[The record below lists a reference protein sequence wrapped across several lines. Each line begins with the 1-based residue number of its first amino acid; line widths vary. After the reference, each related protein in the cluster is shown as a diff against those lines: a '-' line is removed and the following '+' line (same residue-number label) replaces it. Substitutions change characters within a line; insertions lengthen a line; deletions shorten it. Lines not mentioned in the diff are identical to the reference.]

1 MRMKASFLFFLKG
14 GGREKASEQVPAP
27 SSPPAVRALPLPSQ
41 GGGARRKG
49 YKAPVKARERSG
61 REMESLHRAV
71 GLLAIAAGALLLAAH
86 FYSWAGPT
94 PTPLIPG
101 TALGALLLVLSLLL
115 AYAGVRKS
123 RQNASL
129 FVSLC
134 LTVSVLWCGY
144 GVIQILAGQ
153 GVLPSTADL
162 RNAAVPGLV
171 AFSLGLFLIGL
182 VGFLQKE
189 VPLAMIASA
198 ISLACAHE
206 IAAFYDADF
215 GSSAVACNYMVVC
228 FIGGYIGLG
237 KCLFFLSQEKIAL
250 PGTDLPKKEAS
261 KRQGPGGGT
270 GSNDLTAFGLILNM
284 LSASVLGCRL
294 LGVTD
299 NLFVGQVPWLWAGGI
314 YQFGT
319 SIFSYRSLDALAAT
333 FLGFTSILKF
343 GEGYSLLIL
352 RWVPEEPSFPIP
364 FSVAFAVLFTILALF
379 IAIDSLVDGLYLLF
393 YVALCIALA
402 CSPRGFLEGGPQGVA
417 VAIFVA
423 STLLTLLH
431 LYNGNARVKM
441 LRGEGV
447 FKTLLSHLHVCK
459 LWEGNN
465 LHAPYLGYSKYA
477 DAEVL
482 GYACSALASF
492 AITVAAEP
500 NSPLTTIVLP
510 WVVVAGGLL
519 KLLCGSVA
527 FSRGRTLES
536 TAFIVYGFM
545 WIIWGTA
552 RYGGLY
558 GAARGFQVA
567 VGIVSLMLFNAF
579 LVLCTLFLSISWFI
593 YSLCFEL
600 ILISFLLDAVGA
612 TSTGYDIAV
621 TIIFGL
627 VSFYCFL
634 SALVNHT
641 FESPQL
647 PLGRPIV
654 RLSGFGGGSTKCLH
668 LPARRASSVKQVAEI
683 MKKGGMCGIPTD
695 TVYVLAAACCQPDAV
710 EKAYNTKHQAQD
722 RPMSLWISS
731 LKQLESAK
739 HLFSPVLWDFM
750 DAAWPSPI
758 SLVIPRGE
766 WVDYL
771 GMKDSAKYVGT
782 PQSIAIRIP
791 DCSVTTHLI
800 DLVGPIAV
808 TSANPTGEADT
819 THHNQVYAKL
829 GDKVD
834 AVLCDGPSPENI
846 ASTVVDCTRI
856 ESGHL
861 AFFRVGLVPKSQV
874 LQILEQV
881 QRRHQP
887 GHTNNSLAMEGKEE
901 QQSLCRAFLCNDAHV
916 QQSSPTSY
924 TNKAF
929 CTDVGDASP

>member
-1 MRMKASFLFFLKG
+1 
-14 GGREKASEQVPAP
+14 
-27 SSPPAVRALPLPSQ
+27 
-41 GGGARRKG
+41 
-49 YKAPVKARERSG
+49 
-61 REMESLHRAV
+61 MESLHRAV
-71 GLLAIAAGALLLAAH
+71 GFLAVAAGSLLLAVH
-86 FYSWAGPT
+86 FYSSAG
-94 PTPLIPG
+94 PTPLIPSS
-101 TALGALLLVLSLLL
+101 ALGVLLLLLSLLL

-153 GVLPSTADL
+153 GVLPGTADL

-171 AFSLGLFLIGL
+171 AFSLGLLLISL
-182 VGFLQKE
+182 VGFLHKE
-189 VPLAMIASA
+189 VHLAMMASA

-206 IAAFYDADF
+206 IAAVYDAAF

-228 FIGGYIGLG
+228 FVGGYVGLG

-261 KRQGPGGGT
+261 NRQGPDSGT

-299 NLFVGQVPWLWAGGI
+299 DLFVGQVPWLWAGGV
-314 YQFGT
+314 YQLGA
-319 SIFSYRSLDALAAT
+319 SIFSYRSLDALTAT
-333 FLGFTSILKF
+333 FLGFTSLLKF

-364 FSVAFAVLFTILALF
+364 FSVAFAVLLTILAVF
-379 IAIDSLVDGLYLLF
+379 IAIDSLADGLYLLF

-431 LYNGNARVKM
+431 LYNGKAEVKIP
-441 LRGEGV
+441 RGEGV
-447 FKTLLSHLHVCK
+447 LKALLSRLQVCK
-459 LWEGNN
+459 LREGND
-465 LHAPYLGYSKYA
+465 LHTPYLGYSKYA

-482 GYACSALASF
+482 GYACSVLASF
-492 AITVAAEP
+492 AITVAAKP
-500 NSPLTTIVLP
+500 NSPLATIVLP
-510 WVVVAGGLL
+510 WVVAAGGLL
-519 KLLCGSVA
+519 KLLCGSLA
-527 FSRGRTLES
+527 FSRGKTLES
-536 TAFIVYGFM
+536 SAFIVYGFM
-545 WIIWGTA
+545 WIIWGIA

-593 YSLCFEL
+593 YSLSFEL

-634 SALVNHT
+634 SALVNCT

-647 PLGRPIV
+647 PVGRPIV

-668 LPARRASSVKQVAEI
+668 LPARKASSVKQVAEI
-683 MKKGGMCGIPTD
+683 MKKGGVCGIPTD

-731 LKQLESAK
+731 LKQLEPAK

-782 PQSIAIRIP
+782 PQSVAIRIP

-800 DLVGPIAV
+800 DLVGPITV

-846 ASTVVDCTRI
+846 ASTVVDCTKI
-856 ESGHL
+856 GSGHIG
-861 AFFRVGLVPKSQV
+861 FFRVGLVPKSQV
-874 LQILEQV
+874 LQILERV
-881 QRRHQP
+881 QRRYQP
-887 GHTNNSLAMEGKEE
+887 GHTNNALVMEGKEE
-901 QQSLCRAFLCNDAHV
+901 QQTLCRAFLSNDAHV
-916 QQSSPTSY
+916 QGNSPTSY

-929 CTDVGDASP
+929 CTDEGGAPQ